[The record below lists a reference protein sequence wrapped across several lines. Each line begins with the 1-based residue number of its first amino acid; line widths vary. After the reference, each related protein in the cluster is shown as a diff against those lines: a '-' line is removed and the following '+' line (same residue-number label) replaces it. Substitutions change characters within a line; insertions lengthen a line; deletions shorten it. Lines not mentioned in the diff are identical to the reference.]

1 MDNFIFSL
9 NVVLP
14 LVVLIFLGIF
24 LRQMKVFDEDFIK
37 KFNSFIFKVL
47 LPILQ
52 FNNIYTG
59 KVWERIN
66 LSYTLFAVL
75 LVLGTIGILFI
86 IVPKYEKDI
95 KNRGVLIQG
104 LYRSNFVI
112 LGLPL
117 CTNIFGEEGAAVA
130 TSLIAIIIPL
140 YNFSAVI
147 ILDLFTDN
155 RHNYRETLVSILL
168 NPLIVAS
175 FLGFIAIF
183 FNIELPSALG
193 KSIEDIAKT
202 ATPMALIAL
211 GGEIKINN
219 IWKNIKYL
227 VMVCAGKLFI
237 IPALTVL
244 ISVAFGYRGAELCA
258 LFSMMAPSTSVSSYA
273 MAKQYNCNYEL
284 AGQIVFIT
292 TIVSPFSIFLFVFT
306 LKSIGLF

>member
-1 MDNFIFSL
+1 EF
-9 NVVLP
+9 
-14 LVVLIFLGIF
+14 
-24 LRQMKVFDEDFIK
+24 
-37 KFNSFIFKVL
+37 
-47 LPILQ
+47 
-52 FNNIYTG
+52 
-59 KVWERIN
+59 
-66 LSYTLFAVL
+66 
-75 LVLGTIGILFI
+75 
-86 IVPKYEKDI
+86 
-95 KNRGVLIQG
+95 
-104 LYRSNFVI
+104 
-112 LGLPL
+112 
-117 CTNIFGEEGAAVA
+117 
-130 TSLIAIIIPL
+130 
-140 YNFSAVI
+140 
-147 ILDLFTDN
+147 
-155 RHNYRETLVSILL
+155 
-168 NPLIVAS
+168 
-175 FLGFIAIF
+175 
-183 FNIELPSALG
+183 PSALG